1 MYYGAGTYEAFAHP
15 EKPEGV
21 DRKSAYIIGTGL
33 AGLSAAFYLVRD
45 GQMKGERIHLLEK
58 LDLAGGSC
66 DGRKDIT
73 KGFYMRG
80 GREMDNHF
88 ECMWDMFRDVPS
100 IETPEVSVL
109 DEYYWLNKHDPN
121 YSLCRASVNCGED
134 AHTDK
139 KFCLDKASA
148 LALSKLFMTPE
159 KDLEDKKISDVLPDS
174 FWDTN
179 FWLYWQTMFAFQRWS
194 SALEM
199 KRYLCRYV
207 HHIDGLPDFSAL
219 RFTKYN
225 QFESMILPLVKYL
238 EAHGVRIEYGMDVK
252 NVIIKNVGDKKI
264 AEKIVYLKDGK
275 EEEIGLTEDDLVF
288 ITNGC
293 CTDTSCYG
301 DQTHKPDLS
310 DIKNGA
316 GESWDLWKNIA
327 KQAVNGEYGD
337 PDNFCD
343 DFEATNW
350 MSATVETSNE
360 EIIQH
365 IIKICKRDPR
375 AGKVTTGGIVTVK
388 DSTDNWY
395 LSWTINRQPQFKAQN
410 KDSVLIWVYSLST
423 DKEGNY
429 VKKAMRDCTG
439 EEVCKEWL
447 YHIGIPTSEIDDLA
461 KNACNTTTCFMP
473 FINAFF
479 QPRKKSDRPLVVPES
494 SVNFAFLGQFAETPR
509 DTIFTTEYSMR
520 TGMEA
525 VYTLLNVDRAV
536 PEVWG
541 SQYDV
546 RELLRACYYAID
558 KKPISEAKLS
568 FKEKEMLKVVLKKV
582 KDTDIELLLKDSGL
596 IE

>member
-1 MYYGAGTYEAFAHP
+1 M
-15 EKPEGV
+15 
-21 DRKSAYIIGTGL
+21 
-33 AGLSAAFYLVRD
+33 
-45 GQMKGERIHLLEK
+45 
-58 LDLAGGSC
+58 
-66 DGRKDIT
+66 
-73 KGFYMRG
+73 
-80 GREMDNHF
+80 
-88 ECMWDMFRDVPS
+88 
-100 IETPEVSVL
+100 
-109 DEYYWLNKHDPN
+109 
-121 YSLCRASVNCGED
+121 
-134 AHTDK
+134 
-139 KFCLDKASA
+139 
-148 LALSKLFMTPE
+148 
-159 KDLEDKKISDVLPDS
+159 
-174 FWDTN
+174 
-179 FWLYWQTMFAFQRWS
+179 
-194 SALEM
+194 
-199 KRYLCRYV
+199 
-207 HHIDGLPDFSAL
+207 
-219 RFTKYN
+219 
-225 QFESMILPLVKYL
+225 
-238 EAHGVRIEYGMDVK
+238 
-252 NVIIKNVGDKKI
+252 
-264 AEKIVYLKDGK
+264 
-275 EEEIGLTEDDLVF
+275 
-288 ITNGC
+288 
-293 CTDTSCYG
+293 
-301 DQTHKPDLS
+301 
-310 DIKNGA
+310 
-316 GESWDLWKNIA
+316 
-327 KQAVNGEYGD
+327 
-337 PDNFCD
+337 
-343 DFEATNW
+343 
-350 MSATVETSNE
+350 ETSNE

-423 DKEGNY
+423 GKEGNY

-479 QPRKKSDRPLVVPES
+479 QPRKKSDRPLVVPEG

-509 DTIFTTEYSMR
+509 DTIFTTEYSIR

-558 KKPISEAKLS
+558 KKPISEVKLS